1 MSEPVIIRVSEIVA
15 GPFCV
20 ATEDADRVR
29 ERILANLHEGRPVI
43 LSFIGIDLV
52 IPAFLSSA
60 IGQLYGEVPEAQ
72 VDSLVGIQGLPV
84 DATGMVESSR
94 QWAKTYYRDPVAFQR
109 AIQEVL
115 EE

>member
-1 MSEPVIIRVSEIVA
+1 MSEPVIIRVCEIVA

-29 ERILANLHEGRPVI
+29 KRILPILREGRRVI
-43 LSFIGIDLV
+43 LSFAGIDLV

-60 IGQLYGEVPEAQ
+60 IGQLYGELPEAQ
-72 VDSLVGIQGLPV
+72 VDSLVEIQGLPV

-94 QWAKTYYRDPVAFQR
+94 QWAKSFYRDPLAFQR
-109 AIQEVL
+109 AIKEVL

>member
-1 MSEPVIIRVSEIVA
+1 MSEPVVILVCEIVG

-20 ATEDADRVR
+20 ATEDGDRVC
-29 ERILANLHEGRPVI
+29 ERILPVLREGGRVI
-43 LSFIGIDLV
+43 LSFEGMDLV

-60 IGQLYGEVPEAQ
+60 IGQLYGELPEAQ
-72 VDSLVGIQGLPV
+72 VDSLVEIQGLPV
-84 DATGMVESSR
+84 DGTGMVESSR

-109 AIQEVL
+109 AIQQVL